1 MFAKICASDRRY
13 RICGCVFVGL
23 LVPLM
28 SGCGNSWPPVKQVQG
43 TITFEGAAPPKPGKI
58 TFAPIEVPDGLPR
71 RPASGD
77 FDASGNFSLT
87 TFADGDGMIPGRYSA
102 NILCWRE
109 TPTLATRHSANYV
122 PPNFQPE
129 IVIELEAEE
138 PVEVRIDVPEVQ
150 RGAVK

>member
-1 MFAKICASDRRY
+1 MFPKILASDRGY
-13 RICGCVFVGL
+13 GIWMCVVVGL
-23 LVPLM
+23 FLPLV
-28 SGCGNSWPPVKQVQG
+28 SGCGNSWPPLKQVRG

-58 TFAPIEVPDGLPR
+58 TLAPIEVPDGMPR

-77 FDASGNFSLT
+77 FDANGSFTLT
-87 TFADGDGMIPGRYSA
+87 TFAEGDGIIPGRYSA

-122 PPNFQPE
+122 PPSFQPE
-129 IVIELEAEE
+129 IVIEVEGEE
-138 PVEVRIDVPEVQ
+138 PVDVQIDVPDVQ